1 MIEVKNLEYLYGP
14 GTAFETK
21 ALDNIN
27 LTINDGEFIAIIG
40 HTGSGKSTLIQ
51 HLNGL
56 LKAHSG
62 EILYNGKNIY
72 DEDYDLTAHRCK
84 VGLVFQYPEY
94 QLFETDVLTDVGFG
108 PKNQGLSKEEIEKVS
123 IKALEDVGMDEKYY
137 KKSPF
142 MLSGGQKK
150 RAAIAGILAMNP
162 EVLILDEPTAGL
174 DPKGRDKILKK
185 VSELHK
191 ERGIT
196 VIWVSHSMDDVAKY
210 AERIVV
216 MNEGKVAYDGEPKE
230 VFKNYIELEKMGLSA
245 PQVTYVLNDLKN
257 KGFDV
262 DDSLIDVEEVADE
275 IYKCLS

>member
-72 DEDYDLTAHRCK
+72 DEDYDITAHRCK

-196 VIWVSHSMDDVAKY
+196 VIWVSHSMDDVARF
-210 AERIVV
+210 AERIIV

-245 PQVTYVLNDLKN
+245 PQVTYILNDLKN

-275 IYKCLS
+275 IYKCLI

>member
-72 DEDYDLTAHRCK
+72 DEDYDITAHRCK

-210 AERIVV
+210 AERIIV
-216 MNEGKVAYDGEPKE
+216 MNEGRVAYDGEPKE

-245 PQVTYVLNDLKN
+245 PQVTYILNDLKN
-257 KGFDV
+257 EGFDV
-262 DDSLIDVEEVADE
+262 DNSLIDVEEVADE

>member
-1 MIEVKNLEYLYGP
+1 MIEVKNLDYLYSP

-72 DEDYDLTAHRCK
+72 DEDYDITAHRCK

-108 PKNQGLSKEEIEKVS
+108 PKNQGLSKEEIKEVS
-123 IKALEDVGMDEKYY
+123 IKALEDVGMDEKYF

-174 DPKGRDKILKK
+174 DPKGRDKILEK

-196 VIWVSHSMDDVAKY
+196 VIWVSHSMDDVAKC
-210 AERIVV
+210 AERIIV

-245 PQVTYVLNDLKN
+245 PQVTYILNDLKN
-257 KGFDV
+257 EGFDV
-262 DDSLIDVEEVADE
+262 DNSLIDVEEVADE

>member
-72 DEDYDLTAHRCK
+72 DEDYDITAHRCK

-174 DPKGRDKILKK
+174 DPKGRDRILEK

-196 VIWVSHSMDDVAKY
+196 VIWVSHSMDDVARF
-210 AERIVV
+210 AERIIV

-245 PQVTYVLNDLKN
+245 PQVTYILNDLKN

-275 IYKCLS
+275 IYKCLI